1 MGFCTERGFVMN
13 KILIADDDISRSIL
27 HEIFDKQYD
36 VIDASN
42 GEEVIEVLKSCYDEL
57 DLLLLAFDMPVKNG
71 LDVLQFMDNAGI
83 LEKVPTIVITLD
95 ESETNIDK
103 ALGYGVFDI
112 ITKPFDK
119 RLVMKRAKNIIE
131 LSRNIIEVQNYTRKL
146 ALESTIRREKLE
158 LKMDAFAQT
167 YEDMVNRN
175 ELLVNIIDNV
185 LLGKITIEEASK
197 IAHSCQ
203 D

>member
-1 MGFCTERGFVMN
+1 MN
-13 KILIADDDISRSIL
+13 KILIADDDISRSII
-27 HEIFDKQYD
+27 HEVFDKHFE
-36 VIDASN
+36 VIDATN
-42 GEEVIEVLKSCYDEL
+42 GEEVIEILKSCYDEL
-57 DLLLLAFDMPVKNG
+57 DLLLLAFDLPVKSG

-83 LEKVPTIVITLD
+83 LEKVPTIVIVMD
-95 ESETNIDK
+95 ESEANIDR
-103 ALGYGVFDI
+103 AIGYGVFDI

-119 RLVMKRAKNIIE
+119 RLVSKRARNIID
-131 LSRNIIEVQNYTRKL
+131 LSKNIIEVQNYTRKL

-175 ELLVNIIDNV
+175 ELLINIIDNV

-197 IAHSCQ
+197 IAHSCE